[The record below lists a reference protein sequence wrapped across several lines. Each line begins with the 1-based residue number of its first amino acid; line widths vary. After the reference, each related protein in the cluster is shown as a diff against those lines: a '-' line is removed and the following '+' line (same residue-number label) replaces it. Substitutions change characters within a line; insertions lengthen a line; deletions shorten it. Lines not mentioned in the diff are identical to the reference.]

1 VGFLSHPEASS
12 TSLERGRGSY
22 SASATYVT
30 TEGTIEMAGAIPAA
44 PAAFL
49 LDRSFAKT
57 LTPGANS
64 RSLMCDG
71 SSTDFASVIALGA
84 EAGAGTSSHAGERV
98 LVFNSTDNKSHTT
111 AKAETTGCWRAFRR
125 AVDLRPRGHSRS
137 LVWCPGR
144 RRCAPATRFRQW
156 SVQRPSFTLS
166 NRNAGRSIRSYISK
180 DRD

>member
-1 VGFLSHPEASS
+1 MGFLSHPEASS

-57 LTPGANS
+57 HTPGANS
-64 RSLMCDG
+64 GSLMCDG

-98 LVFNSTDNKSHTT
+98 LLFKFYRQQIPYDCQSRNHGLLACISSCLRFTAERSLAFIGLVSGT
-111 AKAETTGCWRAFRR
+111 AKMRSS
-125 AVDLRPRGHSRS
+125 HSIS
-137 LVWCPGR
+137 AMVCS
-144 RRCAPATRFRQW
+144 A
-156 SVQRPSFTLS
+156 
-166 NRNAGRSIRSYISK
+166 SILHTI
-180 DRD
+180 